1 VTACLRILLS
11 LPGLL
16 FALAGCDRPEVEI
29 TAEVKVADSGAT
41 VERVLAC
48 DPGYP
53 CDATLPVKVVLVTLF
68 ERGADEGD
76 APGEFQLWKERRN
89 IDVRIPFPHSHH
101 DLYYDPE
108 SQLLVMVTG
117 VGTAKSATATMALGL
132 DTRFDLS
139 RAYWLVA
146 GIAGIDPED
155 ASIGSAAWSA
165 WLVDGDLSH
174 EIDPRE
180 VPEDWR
186 YGYFARRTQGP
197 NDPDRPEPN
206 GEVWKANEALR
217 DWAFELTRDVA
228 LPDYDG
234 LAEVREQYTE
244 HPNARR
250 PPFVLTGGHIAALT
264 FWHGAMMN
272 DWANDWVRFWTDGAT
287 DFVTS
292 AMEETGTYQALSY
305 LHDIGRVDRERLL
318 VLRAGSNYTM
328 PPPGVTAAENLLR
341 ENEGYAGM
349 TASLETLYTLGS
361 VVIDELLSD
370 WPRYR
375 DEIPGVEA
383 SAP

>member
-1 VTACLRILLS
+1 MNFRWRKG
-11 LPGLL
+11 PGLAGL
-16 FALAGCDRPEVEI
+16 LVLLAGCGQPAVETADDAAGAQPEAVLE
-29 TAEVKVADSGAT
+29 A
-41 VERVLAC
+41 VLAC

-53 CDATLPVKVVLVTLF
+53 CEAALPVRVVLVTLF

-76 APGEFQLWKERRN
+76 APGEFQLWKERRKL
-89 IDVRIPFPHSHH
+89 DVRLPFPHGHH

-108 SQLLVMVTG
+108 SQLLAVVTG
-117 VGTAKSATATMALGL
+117 VGTVKAATAAMALGL
-132 DTRFDLS
+132 DTRFDL
-139 RAYWLVA
+139 RHAYWLVA

-180 VPEDWR
+180 IPDDWP
-186 YGYFARRTQGP
+186 YGYFPRRTQGP
-197 NDPDRPEPN
+197 NDTSRPQPT
-206 GEVWKANEALR
+206 GEVWKANEGLR
-217 DWAFELTRDVA
+217 DWAFELTRDLT
-228 LPDYDG
+228 LPDYEG
-234 LAEVREQYTE
+234 LAEVRELYTE

-287 DFVTS
+287 DFATS
-292 AMEETGTYQALSY
+292 AMEETGTYQALDY
-305 LHDIGRVDRERLL
+305 LHAIGRVDRDRLL

-349 TASLETLYTLGS
+349 TAALETLYTLGS
-361 VVIDELLSD
+361 VVIDELIGD

-375 DEIPGVEA
+375 DEIPGVA
-383 SAP
+383 AGAP